1 MGHRYL
7 ALGVLMAL
15 LSGLLFL
22 NLWGIHV
29 PTARAADLEPGEV
42 YYFEISESETSID
55 RTVSIWV
62 PENGLFMLTV
72 ETFITGSLSYP
83 LPRTLEIELH
93 AELYREGTLIQ
104 SGTVKVT
111 DDQIGGALI
120 FDHLFGPHSY
130 TLRVYGDR
138 LRDEIDSSYIRFD
151 LVLMELSEG
160 IDMVMLL
167 SMGFGQTLPQYI
179 YGTYTNHVAFIRY
192 EPKSSY
198 DEWPTD
204 VPWIILNTHDMLMSF
219 YRDFYAYDEDLRCYE
234 FVDQYFVE
242 LPAKSGKI
250 IRSNFKPRGRF
261 FDVFWTR
268 FDEDVFIPRNFLLF
282 LYPFQ
287 VEPNI
292 MASSSFASW
301 LPYDVHINIFSFYFE
316 AKAHRRYLVFST
328 STANTDLLLCT
339 CDEMETGE
347 LISIANRSSGRV
359 LHLLPV
365 EFECDKYVIPALLWL
380 EGETSPDFELGVCE
394 LEEVAEP
401 TSLLVNVDS
410 VPPPLEDELVVFS
423 WARAFKVLDDLYAI
437 FENAFGSQ
445 VEVLHISG
453 ATLDKH
459 VVEPGQVVRLSL
471 SAGDMLLLK
480 GRAPGQGKLSFTKG
494 LVGLSL
500 APLSVD
506 LTGLKRFN
514 VTLSVANYD
523 VIEHEVSIKVTCP
536 GFLKPLNKTSLKI
549 EVPALG
555 FLNMTFLF
563 DVLRL
568 STGFLNFTI
577 SYDGEVV
584 ERGLLL
590 TWNYSAVEVEV
601 VPEMLSFK
609 AGHQSK
615 VRLRIH
621 NPFKV
626 PCVLY
631 VAPEII
637 GFEIRLSG
645 PEVITAK
652 PGLSEVEYVI
662 ESDIPGEATLR
673 FNLFADEEKTMLLS
687 SQEVGLKIEWS
698 TVERLVLE
706 LFGYRISL
714 GQARLVVKLGI
725 ALVPIVIRCS
735 KKVREKMGWGP
746 AILLAIIIFA
756 GVSFAYI
763 QFRDA
768 LDFVLD
774 LIS

>member
-1 MGHRYL
+1 M
-7 ALGVLMAL
+7 
-15 LSGLLFL
+15 
-22 NLWGIHV
+22 
-29 PTARAADLEPGEV
+29 
-42 YYFEISESETSID
+42 
-55 RTVSIWV
+55 
-62 PENGLFMLTV
+62 
-72 ETFITGSLSYP
+72 
-83 LPRTLEIELH
+83 
-93 AELYREGTLIQ
+93 
-104 SGTVKVT
+104 
-111 DDQIGGALI
+111 
-120 FDHLFGPHSY
+120 
-130 TLRVYGDR
+130 
-138 LRDEIDSSYIRFD
+138 
-151 LVLMELSEG
+151 
-160 IDMVMLL
+160 
-167 SMGFGQTLPQYI
+167 
-179 YGTYTNHVAFIRY
+179 
-192 EPKSSY
+192 
-198 DEWPTD
+198 
-204 VPWIILNTHDMLMSF
+204 
-219 YRDFYAYDEDLRCYE
+219 
-234 FVDQYFVE
+234 
-242 LPAKSGKI
+242 
-250 IRSNFKPRGRF
+250 
-261 FDVFWTR
+261 
-268 FDEDVFIPRNFLLF
+268 
-282 LYPFQ
+282 
-287 VEPNI
+287 
-292 MASSSFASW
+292 
-301 LPYDVHINIFSFYFE
+301 
-316 AKAHRRYLVFST
+316 
-328 STANTDLLLCT
+328 
-339 CDEMETGE
+339 
-347 LISIANRSSGRV
+347 
-359 LHLLPV
+359 
-365 EFECDKYVIPALLWL
+365 PAL
-380 EGETSPDFELGVCE
+380 EL
-394 LEEVAEP
+394 
-401 TSLLVNVDS
+401 
-410 VPPPLEDELVVFS
+410 
-423 WARAFKVLDDLYAI
+423 
-437 FENAFGSQ
+437 
-445 VEVLHISG
+445 
-453 ATLDKH
+453 
-459 VVEPGQVVRLSL
+459 
-471 SAGDMLLLK
+471 
-480 GRAPGQGKLSFTKG
+480 
-494 LVGLSL
+494 
-500 APLSVD
+500 
-506 LTGLKRFN
+506 
-514 VTLSVANYD
+514 
-523 VIEHEVSIKVTCP
+523 
-536 GFLKPLNKTSLKI
+536 
-549 EVPALG
+549 
-555 FLNMTFLF
+555 LNMTFLF